1 MKKINFLMALMMA
14 FTLSFVAC
22 TEPTPEPTP
31 GPEDPTPSVTT
42 FAVELGEVT
51 SSSVAYTVTPSNLEA
66 EYLCVLYDAETVEE
80 YTRDEFLVQQLMMD
94 LEEDARSKG
103 KTLAEYMPSIVDKGA
118 ITDGLYEGL
127 APESRYYIVIFGVDA
142 ANDYAANTAVSKTE
156 VTTAAAATLDVTFEI
171 ETEVDGN
178 TATIYLYA
186 NDNGYGVYKF
196 IVDENYT
203 AVENVESVKIG
214 AEKVIENG
222 QIFILKNGVK
232 YNALGAEV
240 K

>member
-103 KTLAEYMPSIVDKGA
+103 KTLAEYMPEIVDKGA
-118 ITDGLYEGL
+118 ITDGLSL
-127 APESRYYIVIFGVDA
+127 A
-142 ANDYAANTAVSKTE
+142 
-156 VTTAAAATLDVTFEI
+156 TT
-171 ETEVDGN
+171 
-178 TATIYLYA
+178 
-186 NDNGYGVYKF
+186 
-196 IVDENYT
+196 
-203 AVENVESVKIG
+203 S
-214 AEKVIENG
+214 
-222 QIFILKNGVK
+222 
-232 YNALGAEV
+232 
-240 K
+240 